1 LGAHTAL
8 NKSYVGL
15 VSKQDKDREPSY
27 SWSERLCEYSGWQ
40 RFSIDFENMLHQQKI
55 QPRVAL
61 VSTQYSIPFTM
72 AYYGRTHR
80 AYYTTD
86 DPRFRDLTDFAA
98 NAGTTYPEQV
108 LFAIRK
114 EGDIPNKPNI
124 PKSLTAIY
132 ARREQIAEIKRSPN
146 GCVSIPYQVYS
157 LQQKNKLA
165 ED

>member
-1 LGAHTAL
+1 
-8 NKSYVGL
+8 
-15 VSKQDKDREPSY
+15 
-27 SWSERLCEYSGWQ
+27 
-40 RFSIDFENMLHQQKI
+40 
-55 QPRVAL
+55 
-61 VSTQYSIPFTM
+61 M

-80 AYYTTD
+80 DYYTTD

>member
-1 LGAHTAL
+1 
-8 NKSYVGL
+8 
-15 VSKQDKDREPSY
+15 
-27 SWSERLCEYSGWQ
+27 
-40 RFSIDFENMLHQQKI
+40 
-55 QPRVAL
+55 
-61 VSTQYSIPFTM
+61 M
-72 AYYGRTHR
+72 AYYGRTNR

-98 NAGTTYPEQV
+98 NAGTTYSEQV

-124 PKSLTAIY
+124 AKSLTAIY

-146 GCVSIPYQVYS
+146 GSVSVPYRVYF
-157 LQQKNKLA
+157 LQEKNERT